1 MSARDA
7 LRIGVDLGGTK
18 IAAVV
23 LDAEGQERF
32 AGRVPTPRGDYD
44 ATLRAIA
51 DLVAEA
57 ERTCGLPEGVVR
69 VGLGM
74 PGSVSPVTGRVQNAN
89 SVVLN
94 GRPFREDL
102 EKALGRPVRLANDAN
117 CLALS
122 EATDGAAAGA
132 RTVFAVILG
141 TGCGGGLV
149 VDGRILS
156 GLNRAGGEWG
166 HNPLPWARPEE
177 TPGPLCWCGRR
188 GCLETWISGSGLQ
201 RDFEESSGRSLSGE
215 EIVAAAEAGNE
226 LAKAALDRHA
236 DRLAR
241 GLAHVVNIFDPEVI
255 VLGGGL
261 SALSRLYRTVPAIM
275 KRHIFADAP
284 QVSLRPPVHG
294 DASGVR
300 GAARLWDIED
310 DDWTF

>member
-1 MSARDA
+1 MNDDRA

-23 LDAEGQERF
+23 LDAQGREHF
-32 AGRVPTPRGDYD
+32 ARRVPTPRGDYD
-44 ATLRAIA
+44 STLDAIA
-51 DLVAEA
+51 SLVAEA
-57 ERTCGLPEGVVR
+57 ERQCGLPEGRTR
-69 VGLGM
+69 VGIGM

-94 GRPFREDL
+94 GRAFREDL
-102 EKALGRPVRLANDAN
+102 ERTLGRRVRLANDAN

-156 GLNRAGGEWG
+156 GRNRAAGEWG

-177 TPGPLCWCGRR
+177 TPGPLCWCGRH
-188 GCLETWISGSGLQ
+188 GCLETWISGSGLG
-201 RDFEESSGRSLSGE
+201 RDFEETTGRALTGE
-215 EIVAAAEAGNE
+215 EIVAAAEAGD
-226 LAKAALDRHA
+226 AAAREALERHA

-261 SALSRLYRTVPAIM
+261 SALEHLYRTVPAIM
-275 KRHIFADAP
+275 ERYIFADAP
-284 QVSLRPPVHG
+284 RTDLRPPVHG